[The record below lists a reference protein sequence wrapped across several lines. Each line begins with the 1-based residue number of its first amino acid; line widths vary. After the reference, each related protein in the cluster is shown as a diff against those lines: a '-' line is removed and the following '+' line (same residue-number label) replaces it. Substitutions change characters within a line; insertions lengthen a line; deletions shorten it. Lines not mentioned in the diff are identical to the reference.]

1 MPPARSNEP
10 DVPRPA
16 ADRRH
21 GTPRPARRLSP
32 ERGRLRTRHRSHDRR
47 AERHRPASHRTRA
60 LHRLAGPARP
70 GRSPVRRVGRQQ
82 QRAPR
87 TASPGPATFTP
98 KESTRTSPQSPRRPQ
113 PRRDRRPLRAV
124 DRRPGGAAHPAL
136 LRRSRHR
143 KAPRPQPG
151 RPFPSPWTPR
161 RSRASGRCQSR
172 CCTAHSARPTQ
183 PAGVVRSQDHECRPG
198 REDSRPDRGSKIS
211 SSNYLISNHRSYRAH
226 PGR

>member
-10 DVPRPA
+10 DAPRPA

-21 GTPRPARRLSP
+21 GTPRPARRPSP

-47 AERHRPASHRTRA
+47 AERHRPASHRTG
-60 LHRLAGPARP
+60 HCTGC
-70 GRSPVRRVGRQQ
+70 GRSTPWPQPCPTRGSP
-82 QRAPR
+82 AAAASR

-98 KESTRTSPQSPRRPQ
+98 KERTRTSPQSPRRPQ
-113 PRRDRRPLRAV
+113 LRRDRRPLRAV

-151 RPFPSPWTPR
+151 RLFPSPWTPR

-198 REDSRPDRGSKIS
+198 REDSRPYRGSKIS
-211 SSNYLISNHRSYRAH
+211 SSNYLISNHRSYRAY